1 MAFIPHACVWD
12 ESHKFITGKGK
23 ISVKPDRIRLNMTMD
38 ESYKEYEV
46 TLSQSSE
53 TTKILKDLFIS
64 LGFEKDDLKTR
75 SFDIDTKYESYKAKD
90 QSWKKRLVG
99 YTYTHRMLIEFDA
112 DDKKLG
118 EILYALAHSV
128 ITPEISIEYTVS
140 DPEKHKDQ
148 LLKNAIEDS
157 KHKAEVLANAANVE
171 LGDIVTIDYSWGE
184 INFVSEPIQN
194 FAFASVEQTRD
205 STGYDIDIEA
215 DDIDVTDTVTVI
227 WSIK

>member
-1 MAFIPHACVWD
+1 MD
-12 ESHKFITGKGK
+12 RTLKITGKGK
-23 ISVKPDRIRLNMTMD
+23 ISVKPDRIRLNMIME

-46 TLSQSSE
+46 TLSQSSD
-53 TTKILKDLFIS
+53 TTKILKELFVS
-64 LGFEKDDLKTR
+64 LGFKKDDLKTK
-75 SFDIDTKYESYKAKD
+75 SFDIDTKNESYKAKD

-112 DDKKLG
+112 DNKKLG

-171 LGDIVTIDYSWGE
+171 LGDIVSIDYSWGE

-194 FAFASVEQTRD
+194 FAFASAEQTRN

-215 DDIDVTDTVTVI
+215 EDIDVTDTVTVI

>member
-1 MAFIPHACVWD
+1 MD
-12 ESHKFITGKGK
+12 KTLKITGKGK
-23 ISVKPDRIRLNMTMD
+23 ASVKPDIIRLNMTME

-53 TTKILKDLFIS
+53 TTKILKELFVS
-64 LGFEKDDLKTR
+64 LGFKKDDLKTR

-90 QSWKKRLVG
+90 QSWKKKLVG
-99 YTYTHRMLIEFDA
+99 YTYTHRMLIEFNA
-112 DDKKLG
+112 DNKKLG

-128 ITPEISIEYTVS
+128 IAPEISIEYTVS
-140 DPEKHKDQ
+140 DPEKHKDE

-157 KHKAEVLANAANVE
+157 KHKAEVLANAADIE
-171 LGDIVTIDYSWGE
+171 LGDIVSIDYSWGE

-194 FAFASVEQTRD
+194 FAFASAEKTMA

-227 WSIK
+227 WNMK

>member
-1 MAFIPHACVWD
+1 MD
-12 ESHKFITGKGK
+12 KTLKITGKGK
-23 ISVKPDRIRLNMTMD
+23 VSVKPDIIRLNMTME

-53 TTKILKDLFIS
+53 TTKILKELFVS
-64 LGFEKDDLKTR
+64 LGFKKDDLKTR

-90 QSWKKRLVG
+90 QSWKKKLVG
-99 YTYTHRMLIEFDA
+99 YTYTHRMLLEFNA
-112 DDKKLG
+112 DNKKLG

-128 ITPEISIEYTVS
+128 IAPEISIEYTVS
-140 DPEKHKDQ
+140 DPEKHKDE

-157 KHKAEVLANAANVE
+157 KHKAEVLANAADIE
-171 LGDIVTIDYSWGE
+171 LGDIVSIDYSWSE

-194 FAFASVEQTRD
+194 FAFASAEKTMA

-227 WSIK
+227 WNMK

>member
-1 MAFIPHACVWD
+1 MD
-12 ESHKFITGKGK
+12 KTLKITGKGK
-23 ISVKPDRIRLNMTMD
+23 ISVKPDIIRLNMTIE

-53 TTKILKDLFIS
+53 VTKILKELFVS
-64 LGFEKDDLKTR
+64 LGFKKDDLKSR

-99 YTYTHRMLIEFDA
+99 YTYTHHMLIEFGA
-112 DDKKLG
+112 DNKKLG
-118 EILYALAHSV
+118 KILYALAHSV

-140 DPEKHKDQ
+140 DPEKYKDE

-157 KHKAEVLANAANVE
+157 KHKAKVLAHAANVE
-171 LGDIVTIDYSWGE
+171 LGDIVSIDYSWGE

-194 FAFASVEQTRD
+194 FVFASAENTRD
-205 STGYDIDIEA
+205 RTGYDIDIEA
-215 DDIDVTDTVTVI
+215 DDIDVADTVTVI
-227 WSIK
+227 WDIK

>member
-1 MAFIPHACVWD
+1 MD
-12 ESHKFITGKGK
+12 KTLKITGKGK
-23 ISVKPDRIRLNMTMD
+23 VSVKPDIIRLNMTIE

-53 TTKILKDLFIS
+53 TTKILKELFVS
-64 LGFEKDDLKTR
+64 LGFKKDDLKTR

-112 DDKKLG
+112 DNKKLG

-128 ITPEISIEYTVS
+128 ITPEIFIEYTVS
-140 DPEKHKDQ
+140 DPEKHKDE

-157 KHKAEVLANAANVE
+157 KHKAEVLANAADIE
-171 LGDIVTIDYSWGE
+171 LGDIVSIDYSWGE

-194 FAFASVEQTRD
+194 FAFASAEKTMA

-227 WSIK
+227 WNMK